1 MINLPIFPLQIVV
14 LPGTLQSLQIFEPR
28 YLNMVKDCMTHQRGF
43 VISFKSDK
51 SDNINFGIEKRGT
64 LVEIIDFNN
73 LPNGLLGITVKAK
86 EKVDIK
92 SIVQLED
99 RSYIGEILP
108 QVEPQVDDQ
117 SLLARYPDLLDVL
130 TQLKDHPNIKTL
142 PIEIDLTSA
151 DSVTYHLGSLIP
163 LSTEEKQ
170 LLLNAFD
177 AGQRLKILSKI
188 IQTIRDK

>member
-163 LSTEEKQ
+163 LSTDEKQ

>member
-117 SLLARYPDLLDVL
+117 TLLARYPDLLDVL

-163 LSTEEKQ
+163 LSTDEKQ

>member
-28 YLNMVKDCMTHQRGF
+28 YLNMVKDCMTHQKGF

-64 LVEIIDFNN
+64 LVDIIDFNN

-163 LSTEEKQ
+163 LSTDEKQ

>member
-1 MINLPIFPLQIVV
+1 
-14 LPGTLQSLQIFEPR
+14 
-28 YLNMVKDCMTHQRGF
+28 MVKDCMTHQRGF

-163 LSTEEKQ
+163 LTTDEKQ

>member
-28 YLNMVKDCMTHQRGF
+28 YLNMVKECMTHQRGF

-163 LSTEEKQ
+163 LSTDEKQ

>member
-28 YLNMVKDCMTHQRGF
+28 YLNMVKDCMTHQSGF

-163 LSTEEKQ
+163 LSTDEKQ

>member
-163 LSTEEKQ
+163 LSTNEKQ

>member
-117 SLLARYPDLLDVL
+117 SLLAKYPDLLDVL

-163 LSTEEKQ
+163 LSTDEKQ

-177 AGQRLKILSKI
+177 AGQRLKILSRI

>member
-92 SIVQLED
+92 SIFQLED

-163 LSTEEKQ
+163 LSTDEKQ

>member
-28 YLNMVKDCMTHQRGF
+28 YLNMVKDCMTHQKGF

-64 LVEIIDFNN
+64 LVDIIDFNN

-117 SLLARYPDLLDVL
+117 SLLAKYPDLLDVL

-163 LSTEEKQ
+163 LSTDEKQ

>member
-1 MINLPIFPLQIVV
+1 
-14 LPGTLQSLQIFEPR
+14 
-28 YLNMVKDCMTHQRGF
+28 MVKDCMTHQRGF
-43 VISFKSDK
+43 VISFKSEK

-92 SIVQLED
+92 SIFQLED

-163 LSTEEKQ
+163 LSTDEKQ
-170 LLLNAFD
+170 LLFNAFD

>member
-73 LPNGLLGITVKAK
+73 LPDGLLGITVKAK

-163 LSTEEKQ
+163 LSTDEKQ

>member
-108 QVEPQVDDQ
+108 QIEPQVDDQ

-163 LSTEEKQ
+163 LSTDEKQ

>member
-28 YLNMVKDCMTHQRGF
+28 YLNMVKDWMTHQRGF

-163 LSTEEKQ
+163 LSTDEKQ

>member
-86 EKVDIK
+86 DKVDIK

-163 LSTEEKQ
+163 LSTDEKQ

>member
-28 YLNMVKDCMTHQRGF
+28 YLNMVKDCMSHQRGF

-163 LSTEEKQ
+163 LSTDEKQ

>member
-117 SLLARYPDLLDVL
+117 SLLAKYPDLLDVL

-163 LSTEEKQ
+163 LSTDEKQ

>member
-28 YLNMVKDCMTHQRGF
+28 YLNMVKDCMIHQRGF

-163 LSTEEKQ
+163 LSTDEKQ

>member
-28 YLNMVKDCMTHQRGF
+28 YLNMVKDCMTHQRVF

-163 LSTEEKQ
+163 LSTDEKQ

>member
-1 MINLPIFPLQIVV
+1 
-14 LPGTLQSLQIFEPR
+14 
-28 YLNMVKDCMTHQRGF
+28 MVKDCMTHQRGF

-117 SLLARYPDLLDVL
+117 SLLARYPDLLM
-130 TQLKDHPNIKTL
+130 
-142 PIEIDLTSA
+142 
-151 DSVTYHLGSLIP
+151 Y
-163 LSTEEKQ
+163 
-170 LLLNAFD
+170 
-177 AGQRLKILSKI
+177 
-188 IQTIRDK
+188 

>member
-99 RSYIGEILP
+99 KSYIGEILP

-163 LSTEEKQ
+163 LSTDEKQ

>member
-163 LSTEEKQ
+163 LSTDEKQ

-188 IQTIRDK
+188 IQTIREK

>member
-73 LPNGLLGITVKAK
+73 LPNGLLGNTVKAK

-163 LSTEEKQ
+163 LSTDEKQ

>member
-73 LPNGLLGITVKAK
+73 LPNCLLGITVKAK

-163 LSTEEKQ
+163 LSTDEKQ

-188 IQTIRDK
+188 IQTIREK

>member
-86 EKVDIK
+86 EKVNIK

-163 LSTEEKQ
+163 LSTDEKQ

>member
-1 MINLPIFPLQIVV
+1 MINLPFFPLQIVV

-92 SIVQLED
+92 AIVQLED

-163 LSTEEKQ
+163 LSTDEKQ

>member
-108 QVEPQVDDQ
+108 QIEPQVDDQ

-163 LSTEEKQ
+163 LSTNEKQ